1 MLPVDKQLLKDAM
14 GKMHIADITTATIRQ
29 IVMLSKQVEAT
40 TGEEFIHLEMGN
52 PGLPS
57 VEIGVETECAAL
69 RGGIANKYPA
79 IEGFP
84 ELKKNA
90 SDFLKAFFNLDVDP
104 KYFIPTVG
112 SMQGSFTTLMALKQ
126 RLEGKDSMLY
136 LNPGFP
142 AQRNQAKLLGINEIS
157 LDIYDYRGKPL
168 EAKLDEILGKG
179 NVTGILYSTP
189 NNPAWT
195 NLTEEELE
203 IIGRMATKHDVIVV
217 EDHAYVGMDFRKNFG
232 IPYEPPYVPTVAR
245 YTDNYILLLSA
256 SKIFSYAG
264 QRIACVCMSPAVYER
279 KYPFFASYY
288 EMPAFGDAYVY
299 GILYCA
305 SSGTCHSAQY
315 AMSALLK
322 AAVEGS
328 FNFVDYCHDYK
339 ERGHK
344 ARAAF
349 LDNGFHLVYEKDGE
363 ETISDGFFFTVGYKD
378 LTGEELQKELMRY
391 GVATI
396 SLPSTGS
403 LREGLRI
410 CVSTL
415 TSEHL
420 FEILNSRLKLFN
432 EQH

>member
-1 MLPVDKQLLKDAM
+1 MIPISTQELHDNLCSMQVQ
-14 GKMHIADITTATIRQ
+14 DITSATIRQ
-29 IVMLSKQVEAT
+29 IVRLSKQIEEIS
-40 TGEEFIHLEMGN
+40 GEEFIHLEMGN

-57 VEIGVETECAAL
+57 VNIGVEAECAAL
-69 RGGIANKYPA
+69 RGGIANKYPN

-84 ELKKNA
+84 ELKDVA
-90 SDFLKAFFNLDVDP
+90 SRFVKAFFNIEVP
-104 KYFIPTVG
+104 AKYLIPTVG
-112 SMQGSFTTLMALKQ
+112 SMQGSYTSLFILKQ
-126 RLEGKDSMLY
+126 RLEGKDTMVY

-142 AQRNQAKLLGINEIS
+142 AQRNQAKLLGLKEES
-157 LDIYDYRGKPL
+157 VDIYDYRGKKL
-168 EAKLDEILGKG
+168 EAKLDSILSKG
-179 NVTGILYSTP
+179 NVTGILYSSP

-232 IPYEPPYVPTVAR
+232 IPFEPPYVPTVAR
-245 YTDNYILLLSA
+245 YTSNYIMLLSA

-264 QRIACVCMSPAVYER
+264 QRIACVCFSPEVYER
-279 KYPFFASYY
+279 KYEFFDSFY
-288 EMPAFGDAYVY
+288 EMPALGDAFVY
-299 GILYCA
+299 GALYCQ

-315 AMSALLK
+315 ALTAMMK
-322 AAVEGS
+322 AAVEGD
-328 FNFVDYCHDYK
+328 FNFVDYCHDYNS
-339 ERGHK
+339 RGHK
-344 ARAAF
+344 AREAF
-349 LDNGFHLVYEKDGE
+349 LNNGFHLVYEKDGE

-378 LTGEELQKELMRY
+378 LTSEFLQKELMRY

-403 LREGLRI
+403 LRHGLRI

-420 FEILNSRLKLFN
+420 FETLNRRLALFN